1 MSTDDVENMY
11 KESLENR
18 NKSDFRV
25 VIQIYSYNNNTEM
38 IKQGYNDFPE
48 VFDNEWL
55 INHISKMV
63 VQHDNLELANFFLEN
78 NIQTEN
84 CPFKSH
90 VIFYKKSC
98 PTIYNDFVNR
108 NII

>member
-1 MSTDDVENMY
+1 MSNTFLENMY

-18 NKSDFRV
+18 NEKKFRV
-25 VIQIYSYNNNTEM
+25 AIQGYSIHNNTGK

-48 VFDNEWL
+48 VFENEWL
-55 INHISKMV
+55 IEQISKTV
-63 VQHDNLELANFFLEN
+63 VQYDNLELANFFLEN
-78 NIQTEN
+78 NIQNEKY
-84 CPFKSH
+84 PLKLY

>member
-78 NIQTEN
+78 NIQNEN

>member
-1 MSTDDVENMY
+1 MSTDVLENVY
-11 KESLENR
+11 KEYLENR
-18 NKSDFRV
+18 NESKFRM
-25 VIQIYSYNNNTEM
+25 VILGYLAQNNTEK

-78 NIQTEN
+78 DIQNEKY
-84 CPFKSH
+84 PLKFH

>member
-78 NIQTEN
+78 NIQNEN

-98 PTIYNDFVNR
+98 PTIYNDLVSR

>member
-1 MSTDDVENMY
+1 MSQEYLENMY

-18 NKSDFRV
+18 NERQFRLA
-25 VIQIYSYNNNTEM
+25 ILGYLAQNNTEK

-55 INHISKMV
+55 IEQLNRKT
-63 VQHDNLELANFFLEN
+63 VQRDNLELANFFLEN
-78 NIQTEN
+78 NIQNEKY
-84 CPFKSH
+84 PLKLY

>member
-1 MSTDDVENMY
+1 MSQEYFQNMY

-18 NKSDFRV
+18 NKRQFRLA
-25 VIQIYSYNNNTEM
+25 ILGYLAQNNTEK

-55 INHISKMV
+55 IEQLNRKT
-63 VQHDNLELANFFLEN
+63 VQCDNLELVNFFLEN
-78 NIQTEN
+78 DIQTKDY
-84 CPFKSH
+84 PLKFH

>member
-78 NIQTEN
+78 DIQNEKY
-84 CPFKSH
+84 PLKFH

>member
-1 MSTDDVENMY
+1 MSTDVLENVY
-11 KESLENR
+11 KEYLENR
-18 NKSDFRV
+18 NESKFRM
-25 VIQIYSYNNNTEM
+25 VILGYLAQNNTEK

-78 NIQTEN
+78 NIQNEN